1 MDGIRLA
8 EVFPALNPLSFFIFR
23 PCSPSFQSAKAK
35 MITLCS
41 LVLFLSCSNSKS
53 GTFAPIMS
61 SGIKQTLASVAN
73 TQGVLF
79 KQTADGTASDDEEWT
94 SLVEDHSTNSP
105 VRKQIIDQGSG
116 DLAAKGATVEIEYTG
131 TLYGEADWT
140 SQDVA
145 SCWLSQL
152 QGLDHLS
159 QQFLDNDINAAK
171 LMDDTFFTEEYCM
184 NQLEINNKI
193 QAKKLI
199 MAAKRIAK
207 QQQDHPAGTVFDSSE
222 ERGKNF
228 SFVLGAAKVI
238 KAMDLLVSTMKVGER
253 AQLICRSD
261 YGYGSE
267 GLRSSKGDVMVPPFA
282 TLCFDIKLVS
292 AD

>member
-1 MDGIRLA
+1 
-8 EVFPALNPLSFFIFR
+8 
-23 PCSPSFQSAKAK
+23 
-35 MITLCS
+35 
-41 LVLFLSCSNSKS
+41 
-53 GTFAPIMS
+53 
-61 SGIKQTLASVAN
+61 
-73 TQGVLF
+73 
-79 KQTADGTASDDEEWT
+79 
-94 SLVEDHSTNSP
+94 
-105 VRKQIIDQGSG
+105 IIDQGSG

-131 TLYGEADWT
+131 TLY
-140 SQDVA
+140 
-145 SCWLSQL
+145 
-152 QGLDHLS
+152 
-159 QQFLDNDINAAK
+159 
-171 LMDDTFFTEEYCM
+171 
-184 NQLEINNKI
+184 
-193 QAKKLI
+193 
-199 MAAKRIAK
+199 
-207 QQQDHPAGTVFDSSE
+207 AGTVFDSSE